1 MPRDLPLGNGQLA
14 VTFDST
20 YSLCDI
26 YFPHVG
32 TENHAYRNHSKLG
45 VWVDGQFGWLNDADW
60 QRSLRYAEDSL
71 ITRVEAVNARLG
83 LRLIIEDAVD
93 FDQNV
98 LLRRFTVRTTLDR
111 PVEIRLFMHL
121 DIAVGGNTVG
131 DTAFY
136 HPGHRALVA
145 YKNRHYLLLAG
156 RTEARISL
164 DGWTTAQKGA
174 WLDAEDGQLDGISL
188 AFGSVDCVG
197 ELRLGMVAPDT
208 QAVAHAWLAVGSSL
222 EEVGNLHA
230 LVLER
235 TPELLIERTHSYWR
249 AWVQKDADTHQ
260 GFSELPAPIQAL
272 YRRSLLLMMAHTD
285 REGAIIASS
294 DSEITAPY
302 SPFGSS
308 IGPITDVF
316 QGHENY
322 AYSWPRDGSLVAMA
336 LDNAGNASEARSY
349 LAFCE
354 RTMTVTRKGTRE
366 HAYMLQ
372 KFISNG
378 AVASNVIPWVDHHG
392 QPRLPIQEDETALVL
407 IALRNHYERTRD
419 WGFLSPIYRRMI
431 VGMANFLVDFRDPAT
446 GLPLASQDLWEERQG
461 IHAFSVATVWRAL
474 RDAAFFSD
482 LFAEPALTKSYLDA
496 AAELKSATARHLY
509 DETTGRF
516 ARSMSMEDEGSIS
529 RDMIVDASL
538 FALSYFGM
546 FEPDDPRI
554 VSTMTA
560 VEDRLAVPGEY
571 GGIAR
576 FEGDTYQLRQSA
588 LDLGVPGNPWFICTL
603 WLAQYQLQR
612 ARVLA
617 DLEEPLR
624 VLSSVEQRALPSG
637 VLAEQIDPVT
647 GEPAGATPLTWTH
660 ATVILTVLEYLEAK
674 RRIEADGKG

>member
-1 MPRDLPLGNGQLA
+1 M
-14 VTFDST
+14 
-20 YSLCDI
+20 
-26 YFPHVG
+26 
-32 TENHAYRNHSKLG
+32 
-45 VWVDGQFGWLNDADW
+45 WVDGQFGWLNDADW
-60 QRSLRYAEDSL
+60 QRSLQYAEDSL
-71 ITRVEAVNARLG
+71 VTHVEAVNTRLG
-83 LRLIIEDAVD
+83 LTLTIEDAVD

-98 LLRRFTVRTTLDR
+98 LVRRFTVNTTLDR
-111 PVEIRLFMHL
+111 SVEVRLFVHL
-121 DIAVGGNTVG
+121 DVAVGGNTVG
-131 DTAFY
+131 DTVFY

-156 RTEARISL
+156 RTAERENL
-164 DGWTTAQKGA
+164 DGWTTAKKGS
-174 WLDAEDGQLDGISL
+174 WLDAEDGELDGTPL

-197 ELRLGMVAPDT
+197 ELRLGMVAPGST
-208 QAVAHAWLAVGSSL
+208 AVAHAWLAVGSSL
-222 EEVGNLHA
+222 EEVGKLHS

-249 AWVQKDADTHQ
+249 AWVQKDTNTHE
-260 GFSELPAPIQAL
+260 GFRELPGPIQQL

-285 REGAIIASS
+285 RKGAIIASS

-322 AYSWPRDGSLVAMA
+322 AYSWPRDGSLVAIA

-354 RTMTVTRKGTRE
+354 RTMTSTRDGARE

-372 KFISNG
+372 KFLSNG
-378 AVASNVIPWVDHHG
+378 AVASNVIPWVDHQGH
-392 QPRLPIQEDETALVL
+392 PRLPIQEDETALVL
-407 IALRNHYERTRD
+407 IALRNHYEQTRD
-419 WGFLSPIYRRMI
+419 WGFLSPLYRRMI
-431 VGMANFLVDFRDPAT
+431 VAMANFLADFRDPAT

-482 LFAEPALTKSYLDA
+482 LFAEPALTTAYLDC
-496 AAELKSATARHLY
+496 AAELKAATERYLY
-509 DETTGRF
+509 DEAAGRF
-516 ARSMSMEDEGSIS
+516 ARSVTTENGAPPA

-546 FEPDDPRI
+546 FEADDPRI
-554 VSTMTA
+554 VSTMAA
-560 VEDRLAVPGEY
+560 VQERLTVPGEY

-588 LDLGVPGNPWFICTL
+588 LDAGVPGNPWFICTL
-603 WLAQYQLQR
+603 WVAQYQLQR
-612 ARVLA
+612 ARVGA
-617 DLEEPLR
+617 DLEEPLQ
-624 VLSSVEQRALPSG
+624 VLTSVERRTLPSG
-637 VLAEQIDPVT
+637 VLAEQTDPIS

-660 ATVILTVLEYLEAK
+660 GTVILTVLDYLEAK
-674 RRIEADGKG
+674 RRIDAASSSDSNRSGLA